1 MPILACRCEACGAE
15 FDYLS
20 FGTTDQP
27 ECPKCASRKVARLLS
42 AFAVGSAAASDASSP
57 CACPG
62 GPGACPHPCP
72 RALAGA

>member
-1 MPILACRCEACGAE
+1 MPIHACRCEGCGAE

-20 FGTTDQP
+20 MGASDRPACP
-27 ECPKCASRKVARLLS
+27 ECRSLKVVRLL
-42 AFAVGSAAASDASSP
+42 APFAVGAAAAAPVES

-62 GPGACPHPCP
+62 GPSACPHPCP